1 MHAIS
6 NQTGLR
12 AWLCAASLAVLPAA
26 CGNAAPAAAPPGES
40 GEVVATVNGTA
51 ITTGELETA
60 LGARL
65 ASLEEQVFTLKREQL
80 EAMIAERLL
89 AAEAGRRGISVE
101 ALQEQEIVARVEPV
115 TDADIDQFVK
125 TNAARLPADTSAL
138 RPRIRAYLENER
150 LETRR
155 DAYVASLRS
164 AAEVDVRLAPPKI
177 YRASVGADG
186 FPSRGPKDAKVTVVE
201 FSDFHCPYCRA
212 VQPTLNALLARYPN
226 DVRLVYRHLPLDQLH
241 PQARRASEAS
251 WCADRQGKFW
261 AFHDALYA
269 GGSDASPA
277 TLARIAG
284 NAGLDAG
291 VFEACLASGQAAA
304 AVEKDVEEAGRH
316 GLTGTPGFFVN
327 GRPLTGNQPLEAF
340 VAVVEQE
347 IGQTR

>member
-1 MHAIS
+1 MHG
-6 NQTGLR
+6 NNNKTGLR

-26 CGNAAPAAAPPGES
+26 CANAAPEAAPPGGS
-40 GEVVATVNGTA
+40 GDVVATVNGTA

-65 ASLEEQVFTLKREQL
+65 ASLEEQVFTLKKEQL

-101 ALQEQEIVARVEPV
+101 ALQEQEIGARVEPV

-125 TNAARLPADTSAL
+125 ANAARLPPDTTAL
-138 RPRIRAYLENER
+138 RPRIRAYLANER
-150 LETRR
+150 LEKRR

-164 AAEVDVRLAPPKI
+164 AAAVDVRLAPPKI

-186 FPSRGPKDAKVTVVE
+186 PSRGPEDARVTVVE

-269 GGSDASPA
+269 GGADASAA
-277 TLARIAG
+277 TLARLAG

-304 AVEKDVEEAGRH
+304 AVEKDVEEATRH

-347 IGQTR
+347 IGQAR